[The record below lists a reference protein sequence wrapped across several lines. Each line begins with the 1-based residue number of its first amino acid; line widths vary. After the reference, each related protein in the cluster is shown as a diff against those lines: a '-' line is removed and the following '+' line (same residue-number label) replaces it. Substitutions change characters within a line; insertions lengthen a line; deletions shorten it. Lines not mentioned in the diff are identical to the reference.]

1 MAAIDASA
9 TDSDT
14 LTYAHA
20 GMPKTGNWWS
30 AFVIGLACPIL
41 VTGIAPTMVVG
52 LGASAIPIMILI
64 TLTGWLVCLF
74 LSELSAMMPER
85 TGGLPS
91 YVYPAYK
98 QRWPRAAEHL
108 GAFSAWGYWMGWF
121 PVAPLNMIL
130 ASFYIVDLLH
140 LSTASI
146 SPLGTPI
153 YWWTL
158 AIAIVGILLLFI
170 PSYLGLK
177 FGTGFATT
185 LAIFAMIP
193 LTFLA
198 ICWIFEP
205 SVVHF
210 GQLFSFERTNGSSF
224 FSPIYGHGWFTI
236 YIAFAF
242 LLTWN
247 VIAMEAAACY
257 VGEMKDPKRESKI
270 ALNLEGGYGLFIY
283 TLIPVAFVIVLGN
296 HALGSSEL
304 VDPKT
309 MFVTFSSKVFGAG
322 HASEVLNWLIGI
334 MLIIALVLSALNAI
348 TGTARS
354 LHQMS
359 TDGNFPKIFGRL
371 NRHGVP
377 AAGMFF
383 TVLCS
388 IAVVFMGGA
397 VQIYTFSNVGY
408 LIIMIPVLVGYY
420 YLRQHRP
427 NLERPVRLPEFM
439 KYVALAMA
447 AFFLFIYVYGGPT
460 YASCSCSQAGKSTL
474 PFYFIGFAG
483 LALYLPLY
491 LWRRKVEDKRD
502 AARGPGGL
510 PADIPPDRVGISAGA
525 ATVPEGAP

>member
-1 MAAIDASA
+1 MATEAIGTE
-9 TDSDT
+9 TDS
-14 LTYAHA
+14 LSYAHS

-30 AFVIGLACPIL
+30 AFVIGLAGTIL
-41 VTGIAPTMVVG
+41 VTGIGPTMVVG
-52 LGASAIPIMILI
+52 LGASAIPIMVLI
-64 TLTGWLVCLF
+64 TASGWLLCLF

-85 TGGLPS
+85 SGGLPS
-91 YVYPAYK
+91 YIYPAYK
-98 QRWPRAAEHL
+98 DRWPRAAKHL
-108 GAFSAWGYWMGWF
+108 GAFGAWGYWIGWF

-130 ASFYIVDLLH
+130 ASYYIVELFH
-140 LSTASI
+140 LSTAGFA
-146 SPLGTPI
+146 PLGTEI

-158 AIAIVGILLLFI
+158 VIAIVGIVLLFI
-170 PSYLGLK
+170 PAYMGLK

-198 ICWIFEP
+198 IAWIFHP

-210 GQLFSFERTNGSSF
+210 GQLFHFHRTDGSGF
-224 FSPIYGHGWFTI
+224 FGNIYGHNWFTI

-257 VGEMKDPKRESKI
+257 VGEMKNPKRDAKI

-296 HALGSSEL
+296 HALGSAAL

-322 HASEVLNWLIGI
+322 AGSTALNWIIGL
-334 MLIIALVLSALNAI
+334 MLIVALVLSCLNAI

-359 TDGNFPKIFGRL
+359 TDGNFPKFFSKL

-377 AAGMFF
+377 ATGMAF
-383 TVLCS
+383 TVVCS

-408 LIIMIPVLVGYY
+408 LIIMVPVLVGYF

-427 NLERPVRLPEFM
+427 NLPRPVKLPEFM
-439 KYVALAMA
+439 KYVALLMA
-447 AFFLFIYVYGGPT
+447 AFYLVIYFYGGPT

-474 PFYFIGFAG
+474 PFYFAGFG
-483 LALYLPLY
+483 VLALYLPMYLY
-491 LWRRKVEDKRD
+491 RKYVEDKRD
-502 AARGPGGL
+502 GGAEAAEHLARGTLAVEASP
-510 PADIPPDRVGISAGA
+510 
-525 ATVPEGAP
+525 

>member
-1 MAAIDASA
+1 
-9 TDSDT
+9 
-14 LTYAHA
+14 
-20 GMPKTGNWWS
+20 
-30 AFVIGLACPIL
+30 
-41 VTGIAPTMVVG
+41 MVVS
-52 LGASAIPIMILI
+52 LGASGIPIMVLI
-64 TLTGWLVCLF
+64 TICGWILCLI
-74 LSELSAMMPER
+74 LSEMAAMMPER

-91 YVYPAYK
+91 YIYPAFRD
-98 QRWPRAAEHL
+98 RWPRASRHA
-108 GAFSAWGYWMGWF
+108 GAFGAWGYWLGWF

-130 ASFYIVDLLH
+130 ASFYIVDLFG
-140 LSTASI
+140 LSTSGFA
-146 SPLGTPI
+146 PLGTTI
-153 YWWTL
+153 YYW
-158 AIAIVGILLLFI
+158 AIGISVVGILLLFI
-170 PSYLGLK
+170 PSYMGLK
-177 FGTGFATT
+177 FGTGFATV
-185 LAIFAMIP
+185 LAVLAMIP

-198 ICWIFEP
+198 ISWVFHP

-210 GQLFSFERTNGSSF
+210 GQLFNFHRTNGSGF
-224 FSPIYGHGWFTI
+224 FAPIYGHSWFTI

-257 VGEMKDPKRESKI
+257 IGECKNPSRDAKI

-296 HALGSSEL
+296 KALGTAGI

-322 HASEVLNWLIGI
+322 AASTALNWIIGM
-334 MLIIALVLSALNAI
+334 MLVIALVLSALNAI

-359 TDGNFPKIFGRL
+359 TDGNFPRIFSRL

-377 AAGMFF
+377 AAGMMF
-383 TVLCS
+383 TVICS

-408 LIIMIPVLVGYY
+408 LIIMIPVLVGYWY
-420 YLRQHRP
+420 MRQHRP
-427 NLERPVRLPEFM
+427 NLPRPIKLPEFM
-439 KYVALAMA
+439 KYVALLMA

-474 PFYFIGFAG
+474 PFFFAG
-483 LALYLPLY
+483 FGALALYLPLY
-491 LWRRKVEDKRD
+491 LWRTMVEDKRH
-502 AARGPGGL
+502 AAR
-510 PADIPPDRVGISAGA
+510 PPDPM
-525 ATVPEGAP
+525 ATSPAPVATDAVVP